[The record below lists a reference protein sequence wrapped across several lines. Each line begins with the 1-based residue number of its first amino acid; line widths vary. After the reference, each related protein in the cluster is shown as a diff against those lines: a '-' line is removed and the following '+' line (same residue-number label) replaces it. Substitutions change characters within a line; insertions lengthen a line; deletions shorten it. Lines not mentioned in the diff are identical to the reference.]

1 MQGCLNRVSFICMF
15 KVKHM
20 PRRWIE
26 TEIRHWASH
35 MTEMVVCCLFQ
46 GSGGKSKPATSKKK
60 KLPFDVSKWAWKA
73 TMYSNEDFQSWPV
86 VFDLMSVYRKRGWVE
101 HNSVDLY

>member
-1 MQGCLNRVSFICMF
+1 
-15 KVKHM
+15 
-20 PRRWIE
+20 
-26 TEIRHWASH
+26 
-35 MTEMVVCCLFQ
+35 MTEVVVCCLFQ

-86 VFDLMSVYRKRGWVE
+86 VFDL
-101 HNSVDLY
+101 